1 MGKEEN
7 QQGEELKKKKLAF
20 EEIRDKFNSWR
31 FNMYLCL
38 GLYVVFFILIRGI
51 DSLLKEKMSSWLS
64 AKEYWVVAIAAT
76 VLGICFIADSIVT
89 SYLKTPLQR
98 LALKIDD
105 SPMKD
110 KQKSEMMRLTQETNE
125 LFKETL
131 KKFGILV
138 IPLIIYNVID
148 SPTTYKIVDINNNE
162 SKKWKIEKI
171 EGQKRSEWLL
181 FYICYLIPVLFATWR
196 VVQFI
201 QKLNKIE
208 KKILNEQKKH
218 LSN

>member
-1 MGKEEN
+1 
-7 QQGEELKKKKLAF
+7 
-20 EEIRDKFNSWR
+20 
-31 FNMYLCL
+31 
-38 GLYVVFFILIRGI
+38 
-51 DSLLKEKMSSWLS
+51 
-64 AKEYWVVAIAAT
+64 VVAIAAT

-138 IPLIIYNVID
+138 IPLMIYNVID

-162 SKKWKIEKI
+162 SAK
-171 EGQKRSEWLL
+171 
-181 FYICYLIPVLFATWR
+181 
-196 VVQFI
+196 
-201 QKLNKIE
+201 
-208 KKILNEQKKH
+208 
-218 LSN
+218 